1 MSPRGFRRTDGTGR
15 RRFAT
20 GNCGNP
26 RPPRSTV
33 FAALVLVLAQPT
45 NCPLSVVQLGF
56 DSSARIPAASRPH
69 PGSIPHPASQPHPA
83 SRIPAASRPHYA
95 FALHVALSGCRCLM
109 ATALSL
115 PACLCHCRCCHGCLP
130 RRFPA
135 HGLAKAERQ
144 LGGGGEEKI
153 AAAAATGAAT
163 TPVVVAAATAAAR
176 RRRRRWRRDDLVFV
190 NTINL
195 TETCLP
201 LRVRVAQPYA
211 RDFAAPPGLLHDS
224 DSRARIPLSRRQL
237 LFWSIRSN
245 NR

>member
-1 MSPRGFRRTDGTGR
+1 MAP
-15 RRFAT
+15 AA
-20 GNCGNP
+20 
-26 RPPRSTV
+26 
-33 FAALVLVLAQPT
+33 AALPQVTVETPAPRVPRYLRLWFLCWPSPPTARLASCSWGSTPRRASPT
-45 NCPLSVVQLGF
+45 PSGIPPTLPSGPALG
-56 DSSARIPAASRPH
+56 AWPRTTC
-69 PGSIPHPASQPHPA
+69 
-83 SRIPAASRPHYA
+83 SRPHYA
-95 FALHVALSGCRCLM
+95 FALPVALSGCRCLM

-237 LFWSIRSN
+237 LF
-245 NR
+245 